1 MKPHVFAGNPLD
13 RGDVYRRDQS
23 WLDEQATN
31 PRSRFLPLWQLN
43 VLIQTEK
50 ETRLGWVRPSDIDRL
65 NIDVP
70 PVFLGLLD
78 EVAHFAIDISQV
90 GDPRHE
96 LNLDESWRFEEAR
109 TAATALD
116 AAGAGIL
123 AQSRSQLDWH
133 KRHQFCSVCGQ
144 RTAPG
149 RGGQVRKCAACH
161 AEHFPRTDPVA
172 IMLV

>member
-1 MKPHVFAGNPLD
+1 MPGPLGEDQHERPVNITNIAYWNMDVMKPHVFAGNPLD

-50 ETRLGWVRPSDIDRL
+50 ETRLGWVRPGDIDRL

-78 EVAHFAIDISQV
+78 
-90 GDPRHE
+90 
-96 LNLDESWRFEEAR
+96 
-109 TAATALD
+109 
-116 AAGAGIL
+116 
-123 AQSRSQLDWH
+123 
-133 KRHQFCSVCGQ
+133 
-144 RTAPG
+144 
-149 RGGQVRKCAACH
+149 
-161 AEHFPRTDPVA
+161 
-172 IMLV
+172 